1 MVANDSVSAH
11 MLQVTH
17 CSDSE
22 RIYTQVTNDILARY
36 GLEMSWDMKAG
47 LMGKVQREA
56 AEYLFS
62 FFPGLEDKIS
72 VDEYLTERVDMQD
85 AQFRKVP
92 PMRGALQLVQ
102 GLHEAGIPIALATGS
117 TKRNFDVKT
126 GHLPELFDKFHPNV
140 ILTADSPE
148 VPKGRGKPHPDI
160 YLAAARKLG
169 RDVGHPNDATAAQEA
184 ERGRGLVFE
193 DARPGVHA
201 GVAAGMNVIWVPEPE
216 LLALEPGATY
226 GAKQVLEHLSELD
239 TTEWGLPAIR
249 LD

>member
-1 MVANDSVSAH
+1 MGNDKQKRGDIAYVIFD
-11 MLQVTH
+11 MDGLLN
-17 CSDSE
+17 E
-22 RIYTQVTNDILARY
+22 ILARY
-36 GLEMSWDMKAG
+36 GLEMTWDMKAG

-72 VDEYLTERVDMQD
+72 VDEYLKERMGMQD

-126 GHLPELFDKFHPNV
+126 GHLPELFDKFHPEV